1 MQTDKKDILTLCK
14 WLLKRFGYLKKE
26 FRGVI
31 DKAIYQPQSRFLL
44 HKWHGHKCP
53 FEAILFYNYT
63 GRILFGTKEFLALLT
78 GGKIIKKTIRLEGFE
93 KVDFKQMYDKG
104 SDTLLWPKS
113 PFVQYH
119 EPEIPDSFFT
129 RLTDSFHLAN
139 QPVPNGLDIQKTS
152 WWEKVSKNI
161 REWIIDDSGQ
171 IRKNELINFR
181 KESRF
186 EQFITDQ
193 FTYVDTKNS
202 YFSEYLKAIDVVLEY
217 HRFAQH
223 IPKEILASISESRA
237 GNNACIVYRGK
248 RLSEKSLFYATAVSD
263 ITTHVA
269 LSNMQKTVICD
280 LGTGYGGLPAM
291 LRYYMNESC
300 QILIDFPEVLIF
312 AAYYI
317 RYNFPDA
324 KIALLED
331 LQKDDFKSL
340 LENYDFILI
349 PPEYMTYI
357 PDETIDL
364 LTNTASLGFL
374 DRETSSL
381 YLSEI
386 SRILKKEGYF
396 YSVNQAYTGQLGTGM
411 YEWDFHEEYLTIL
424 LSFSNRFAYPQW
436 LGKKC

>member
-1 MQTDKKDILTLCK
+1 MKINYKHILTLLK
-14 WLLKRFGYLKKE
+14 WLFKRFGYLKKE
-26 FRGVI
+26 FRGLI
-31 DKAIYQPQSRFLL
+31 DKAIYQPQSRFVL

-53 FEAILFYNYT
+53 FETILFYNYT
-63 GRILFGTKEFLALLT
+63 GRILFGTKEFIALLT
-78 GGKIIKKTIRLEGFE
+78 GGKVAKKSILLEGFE
-93 KVDFKQMYDKG
+93 KVDFDKIYQKG
-104 SDTLLWPKS
+104 TDTVLWPKS
-113 PFVQYH
+113 PFIQ
-119 EPEIPDSFFT
+119 PDPPKIPDTFFT
-129 RLTDSFHLAN
+129 KITNSFHLAN
-139 QPVPNGLDIQKTS
+139 QPLTGGLLIRKTP
-152 WWEKVSKNI
+152 WWEEVSKNI

-171 IRKNELINFR
+171 VKVKELVDFR

-193 FTYVDTKNS
+193 FTYVDTTNS

-223 IPKEILASISESRA
+223 IPKEILASLSESRA

-248 RLSEKSLFYATAVSD
+248 RLSEKSLFYATVVSD
-263 ITTHVA
+263 ITSHIPF
-269 LSNMQKTVICD
+269 SNMQKTVVCD
-280 LGTGYGGLPAM
+280 LGTGYGGLPVM

-312 AAYYI
+312 TAYYI

-324 KIALLED
+324 KIALFED
-331 LQKDDFKSL
+331 VQKNDFKSL
-340 LENYDFILI
+340 INNYDFILI
-349 PPEYMTYI
+349 PPEYMRYI
-357 PDETIDL
+357 PDETLDL

-374 DRETSSL
+374 DYETSSL

-386 SRILKKEGYF
+386 SRTLKKGGYF
-396 YSVNQAYTGQLGTGM
+396 YSVNQAYTGDLGTGM
-411 YEWDFHEEYLTIL
+411 YEWNFHEEYLTIL

>member
-1 MQTDKKDILTLCK
+1 MQTDNRNILTLCK

-31 DKAIYQPQSRFLL
+31 DKAIYQPQSRFVL

-63 GRILFGTKEFLALLT
+63 GRILFGAKEFIALLT
-78 GGKIIKKTIRLEGFE
+78 GGKVIKKSIQLEGFE
-93 KVDFKQMYDKG
+93 KVDFKQMYQKG
-104 SDTLLWPKS
+104 SDSVLWPKS
-113 PFVQYH
+113 PFIQYY
-119 EPEIPDSFFT
+119 EPEIPASFFT
-129 RLTDSFHLAN
+129 RITDSFHLAN
-139 QPVPNGLDIQKTS
+139 QPVQKRLDIRKTP
-152 WWEKVSKNI
+152 WWEEVSKNI
-161 REWIIDDSGQ
+161 RDWIIDESGQ

-223 IPKEILASISESRA
+223 IPKEILASMSESRA

-263 ITTHVA
+263 IVTHIP
-269 LSNMQKTVICD
+269 LSSMQKTVVCD

-312 AAYYI
+312 TAYYI
-317 RYNFPDA
+317 RYNFPNA

-331 LQKDDFKSL
+331 VQKNDFRSL
-340 LENYDFILI
+340 IDAYDFILI

-374 DRETSSL
+374 DHETSNR

-386 SRILKKEGYF
+386 SRILKKGGYF
-396 YSVNQAYTGQLGTGM
+396 YSVNQAYTGKLGTGM
-411 YEWDFHEEYLTIL
+411 YAWDFHGEYLTIL